1 MSSFASSTRTSAAAR
16 RLTVIDDAPRRVLAV
31 GAHPDDVDFCAG
43 ATLARWASEGS
54 EVTYCVLT
62 DGAAGGH
69 DRRVARD
76 GIAAVRRDEQRAAA
90 RAIGARDVV
99 FLHYPDGRLAVTAD
113 LRRDLSRVIRT
124 VRPDVVVCQ
133 SPQRNWQ
140 ARVQVNHPD
149 HLAAGEAT
157 LCAVYPDARNPFSY
171 PCLLEEGLEP
181 HVVEAVWITDP
192 IEATHVVD
200 VTSTTEPKVA
210 ALACHVSQLP
220 RGIATVRRR
229 VEQEAASVAELAG
242 LEPGRLAEAFR
253 VVVTA
258 EVE

>member
-1 MSSFASSTRTSAAAR
+1 MSPAVPDLRRAVRHA
-16 RLTVIDDAPRRVLAV
+16 RLTVVDGAPRSVLAV
-31 GAHPDDVDFCAG
+31 GAHPDDIDFCAG
-43 ATLARWASEGS
+43 ATLARWAAQGAA
-54 EVTYCVLT
+54 VTYCVLT

-69 DRRVARD
+69 DREVRRDDVAA
-76 GIAAVRRDEQRAAA
+76 IRRDEQRAAA

-99 FLHYPDGRLAVTAD
+99 FLHYPDGKLGVTAD

-124 VRPDVVVCQ
+124 VRPEVVVCQ

-171 PCLLEEGLEP
+171 PCLVEEGLEP
-181 HVVEAVWITDP
+181 HIVDEVWITD
-192 IEATHVVD
+192 ATEPTHAVD
-200 VTSTTEPKVA
+200 VTSTAQSKVA
-210 ALACHVSQLP
+210 ALACHLSQLP
-220 RGIATVRRR
+220 RGIADVRRR
-229 VEQEAASVAELAG
+229 VEDEAARVAGDAG

-253 VVVTA
+253 LVVTS